1 MSNTVNL
8 MKILWCL
15 FFLREALCF
24 CAGGE
29 LHASLVT
36 CNVMLLA
43 TASHVFK
50 QGTVN
55 EGEDKRCRSFYVS
68 NNSLNDERLY

>member
-1 MSNTVNL
+1 MS
-8 MKILWCL
+8 
-15 FFLREALCF
+15 FFREALCF

-43 TASHVFK
+43 TAPHVFK
-50 QGTVN
+50 QDTVN
-55 EGEDKRCRSFYVS
+55 EREDKLYRSFYVS
-68 NNSLNDERLY
+68 NKSLIGKRFY